1 MSDYLTFQE
10 ASEFLN
16 TPRSTLYRWVRDG
29 TVPGHKLGR
38 QWRFLRSELEEFRSG
53 GPSAGATEALEALT
67 RTLIQRNAD
76 QPEEENM
83 QEWRNPAELA
93 EGLIWDAVDH
103 GAGWVHISPEGQ
115 GHEIRYRKDD
125 ELDELVSLGPGGFD
139 ALDRI
144 WREQST
150 TLRND
155 DSRRMVLERESHTE
169 EPERVQV
176 RYTRLDTAAGHR
188 LSLRLLREDRIRTD
202 LEAICND
209 EEEVETLRA
218 WSQASHGIV
227 VLAGGSGSGKTTT
240 AYACL
245 SEAARSGDR
254 IVFTIEDR
262 HEFFLPQVHQV
273 KIDMNDE
280 KAYREAFTG
289 VLDSDP
295 DVIFI
300 AATFAQRH
308 LGVLWGTALNAAESG
323 HLVLLQIEAD
333 SADDALDRLSSAV
346 DRPVDDLIVGVSWQK
361 LEQDDEGKRRAIYEL
376 VPGML
381 GHADNDSE

>member
-16 TPRSTLYRWVRDG
+16 TPRSTLYRWVRSG

-38 QWRFLRSELEEFRSG
+38 QWRFLRSELEAFRESG
-53 GPSAGATEALEALT
+53 SSGAAEALEPLAEVLM
-67 RTLIQRNAD
+67 RRNST
-76 QPEEENM
+76 QPDEENM

-93 EGLIWDAVDH
+93 ERLIWDAADE
-103 GAGWVHISPEGQ
+103 GAGWVHISPDGT
-115 GHEIRYRKDD
+115 GHEVRYRK
-125 ELDELVSLGPGGFD
+125 EGGLDELVKLESGGFEV
-139 ALDRI
+139 LDRQ
-144 WREQST
+144 WRQLST
-150 TLRND
+150 IQRSE
-155 DSRRMVLERESHTE
+155 DSRRMVLEREADTD
-169 EPERVQV
+169 EPERLQV
-176 RYTRLDTAAGHR
+176 RYTSLDTAAGPR
-188 LSLRLLREDRIRTD
+188 VSLRLLREDRIRTD
-202 LEAICND
+202 LEAIVNGP
-209 EEEVETLRA
+209 EELETLRK
-218 WSQASHGIV
+218 WSLASHGIV

-245 SEAARSGDR
+245 SEAAKDGDR

-280 KAYREAFTG
+280 QAYREAFTG

-295 DVIFI
+295 DVLFI

-323 HLVLLQIEAD
+323 HLVFLQIEAD
-333 SADDALDRLSSAV
+333 SADDALERLSAAV
-346 DRPVDDLIVGVSWQK
+346 DRPVDDLVVGVSWQK
-361 LEQDDEGKRRAIYEL
+361 LERDEDGRQHAVYEML
-376 VPGML
+376 PGL
-381 GHADNDSE
+381 L